1 MRIHREL
8 WYVAALSCAAFLGHA
23 ALAAPTAEHKKE
35 LGSIQKDVTKAA
47 TLVTKKQ
54 FEEAEKELD
63 ELQKRL
69 DKLVADADFPPTD
82 KVVATLRL
90 TLDKQRQAAAKGL
103 DKPDPT
109 LVSFSKDV
117 AKVLGAKC
125 VGCHNADDPKGKLD
139 LSSFAA
145 MKKGGGSGPIVNGKN
160 PGASSLILRMATP
173 NPAQRMPKGGEAL
186 PFEDIAKI
194 AKWISQGSL
203 FDGDGKDE
211 ATLLADLGKPKPA
224 NAPKKG
230 MPDAPV
236 VINKAT
242 GNEKISF
249 VKDIAPSIVNLCIG
263 CHGGNTPRSGLTLTN
278 FEGMMRGGDSGR
290 VVIPG
295 NLDGSRLW
303 QLVGAGEQPRM
314 PMGQLR
320 ITRKFH
326 ADLKIWIEEGA
337 KYDGPDARVPLRSLV
352 PSDEELLAAKYAK
365 MSTAEFAKFREERTA
380 DAWKKVV
387 RDEPKSVETPD
398 FYVFGNAS
406 EERLKQVA
414 GWADEQASTL
424 RSIFGVKEKPIF
436 KGRLALFVC
445 KDRFTYSEFNQS
457 VHDRETAPEVTG
469 HAFVTAAYEDA
480 LVAVQDVGDEP
491 NSNHPG
497 LKANVLANV
506 TSAYLRRPGSSKLPD
521 WVVQGTGL
529 ALAAKGAGPN
539 SYIDSMPK
547 AAAGALEGIQ
557 SPDEIFQD
565 GKFGPAAIGPIG
577 YTLVDFLLKNG
588 GPAKFSQF
596 IGKLQTGGKL
606 AESVQAV
613 YAANL
618 QTLGTAY
625 GQQVMSKKGAVK
637 PGKK

>member
-1 MRIHREL
+1 MRIHRRL
-8 WYVAALSCAAFLGHA
+8 WCVAALSCAVFLGHA
-23 ALAAPTAEHKKE
+23 ALAAPTAEHRKE
-35 LGSIQKDVTKAA
+35 LGNIQKDVTNVAK
-47 TLVTKKQ
+47 LVAKKE

-63 ELQKRL
+63 AIQKRL

-82 KVVATLRL
+82 KVLMTLRT
-90 TLDKQRQAAAKGL
+90 TLEKQRQLTAKGL

-117 AKVLGAKC
+117 AKILMAKC

-139 LSSFAA
+139 LSSYAG
-145 MKKGGGSGPIVNGKN
+145 MKKGGNSGAIVAGKN
-160 PGASSLILRMATP
+160 PNASLLVLRMAAP

-186 PFEDIAKI
+186 PFDDIAKI
-194 AKWISQGSL
+194 AKWIQQGAA
-203 FDGDGKDE
+203 FDGTDE

-224 NAPKKG
+224 NAPKKA
-230 MPDAPV
+230 MPDGPV

-249 VKDIAPSIVNLCIG
+249 VKDIAPSIVNLCVG

-337 KYDGPDARVPLRSLV
+337 KFDGPDAKIPLRSLV
-352 PSDEELLAAKYAK
+352 PTDDELLAAKYAK
-365 MSTAEFAKFREERTA
+365 MSTAEFAKFREDRTA
-380 DAWKKVV
+380 EAWKKVTK
-387 RDEPKSVETPD
+387 DETKSVETPE
-398 FYVFGNAS
+398 FYVYGNAS
-406 EERLKQVA
+406 EERLKQV
-414 GWADEQASTL
+414 GQWADEQASTL
-424 RSIFGVKEKPIF
+424 RSIFGAKDKPIF
-436 KGRLALFVC
+436 KGRLTVFVC

-457 VHDRETAPEVTG
+457 VHDRDTAPEVTG
-469 HAFVTAAYEDA
+469 HSHVTTAYEDA
-480 LVAVQDVGDEP
+480 FISVQDLGDEP
-491 NSNHPG
+491 GPNHPG
-497 LKANVLANV
+497 LKASVLANV
-506 TSAYLRRPGSSKLPD
+506 TGAYLKRPGNSKLPD

-547 AAAGALEGIQ
+547 AAASALEGIE
-557 SPDEIFQD
+557 SPEAIFQD
-565 GKFGPAAIGPIG
+565 GKFGPAAVGPIG

-588 GPAKFSQF
+588 GPAKFGQF
-596 IGKLQTGGKL
+596 IGKLQTGGKI
-606 AESVQAV
+606 AESVQGV
-613 YAANL
+613 YALNL
-618 QTLGTAY
+618 QSLGNAY
-625 GQQVMSKKGAVK
+625 GQQIMTKKGPVK